1 MNKKILNKILH
12 TLKKKPNN
20 IFNINVS
27 VKNYDYVLNEW
38 KIYKKSKTHENIT
51 IKNIFDIH
59 LQSNNH
65 IILYSSK
72 ELDDVLCMCKMNNIY
87 KYIQLPYLNMNNKM
101 KKMKSINFVAFYS

>member
-1 MNKKILNKILH
+1 MNKNILNKILNI
-12 TLKKKPNN
+12 LKKKPNN
-20 IFNINVS
+20 VFNIDTS
-27 VKNYDYVLNEW
+27 VKNYDDVLNEW
-38 KIYKKSKTHENIT
+38 KLYKKRKTHKNIT

-72 ELDDVLCMCKMNNIY
+72 ELDDVLCMCKMNNVY
-87 KYIQLPYLNMNNKM
+87 KYIKLPYLNLNDKM